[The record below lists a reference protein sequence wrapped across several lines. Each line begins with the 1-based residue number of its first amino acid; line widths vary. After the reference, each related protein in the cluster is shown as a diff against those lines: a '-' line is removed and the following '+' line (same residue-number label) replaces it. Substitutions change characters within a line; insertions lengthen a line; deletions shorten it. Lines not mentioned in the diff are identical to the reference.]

1 MKIIVF
7 QDVIWCSHNF
17 VTKEPQM
24 TATTQGEFIAEQ
36 LSQLPSLQQYLGSHT
51 FKDNCKVETTVIQK
65 LAAQD
70 TDFN

>member
-1 MKIIVF
+1 
-7 QDVIWCSHNF
+7 
-17 VTKEPQM
+17 M